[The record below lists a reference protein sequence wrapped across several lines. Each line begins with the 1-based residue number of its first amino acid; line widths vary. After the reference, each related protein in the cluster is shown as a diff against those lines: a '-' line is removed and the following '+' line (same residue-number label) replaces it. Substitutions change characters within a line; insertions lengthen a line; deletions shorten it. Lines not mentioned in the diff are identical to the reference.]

1 MHKDNSLRSKMISL
15 VIPIAFQQLMLALV
29 SASDA
34 VMLGFVNQNAMAAVS
49 LAGQY
54 TFVYG
59 LFMAALTI
67 GCSMFTAQYWGKRD
81 TAMLERIL
89 GYVLRFSIIISLCFM
104 IAALLFPTQIMTILT
119 NEVELIRDGSAY
131 LRMVAPSYLL
141 MGISQIY
148 LCMMKNCQKA
158 FDSTLISTVTVLL
171 NIICNA
177 ILIFGVGKIPA
188 LGLYGAAIATVFA
201 RVVEAIWAV
210 IFLNTRL
217 GIPLSRQTFFHTK
230 GNFGHVFWKYTRP
243 VLANEL
249 VWGCGFSMCSVIMG
263 HLGADAVAANSIA
276 NITKNL
282 IICFSLGLSAGGGI
296 IIGNELGAGQI
307 RQAEENGKKLLV
319 LAVWSGIGS
328 GILVL
333 LSIPFILGMVNLTA
347 TAQNDLK
354 WMLLISAY
362 YLIGKSIN
370 SMTVGGIFPAG
381 GDSRFGFICDT
392 VTLWCIVIPISCV
405 AAFVFKLPVLAVY
418 FLLNLDEIIKL
429 PVVIKHFHKHKWVK
443 DLTEEAG
450 K

>member
-148 LCMMKNCQKA
+148 
-158 FDSTLISTVTVLL
+158 
-171 NIICNA
+171 
-177 ILIFGVGKIPA
+177 
-188 LGLYGAAIATVFA
+188 
-201 RVVEAIWAV
+201 
-210 IFLNTRL
+210 
-217 GIPLSRQTFFHTK
+217 
-230 GNFGHVFWKYTRP
+230 
-243 VLANEL
+243 
-249 VWGCGFSMCSVIMG
+249 
-263 HLGADAVAANSIA
+263 
-276 NITKNL
+276 
-282 IICFSLGLSAGGGI
+282 
-296 IIGNELGAGQI
+296 
-307 RQAEENGKKLLV
+307 
-319 LAVWSGIGS
+319 
-328 GILVL
+328 
-333 LSIPFILGMVNLTA
+333 
-347 TAQNDLK
+347 
-354 WMLLISAY
+354 
-362 YLIGKSIN
+362 
-370 SMTVGGIFPAG
+370 
-381 GDSRFGFICDT
+381 
-392 VTLWCIVIPISCV
+392 
-405 AAFVFKLPVLAVY
+405 
-418 FLLNLDEIIKL
+418 
-429 PVVIKHFHKHKWVK
+429 
-443 DLTEEAG
+443 
-450 K
+450 